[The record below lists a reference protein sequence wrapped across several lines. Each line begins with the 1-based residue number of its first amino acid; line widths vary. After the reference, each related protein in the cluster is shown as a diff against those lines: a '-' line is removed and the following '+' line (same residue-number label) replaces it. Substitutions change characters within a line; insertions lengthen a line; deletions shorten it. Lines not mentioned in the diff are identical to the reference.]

1 MAWAAHGDCDQADH
15 DTGSRG
21 LQTVH
26 GAPCEPNSNRH
37 IAVPWCRQH
46 TRPRHAH
53 PCPARARPRS
63 TRKPGPQRF
72 LEPTARSVRLFA
84 AYDSTSGS
92 ASYAGQLGRAHGLL
106 RDPSPLEAVP
116 RCKCVLSLFRF
127 YGCPC
132 VCTILSLSGIGDGGE
147 QAHCRT
153 LDFVFARER
162 RSARR
167 DLSNPRAVHRDSWMP
182 ARVQCME

>member
-1 MAWAAHGDCDQADH
+1 MITIPYLCLESTRSLPKADVDCMAWAAHGDCDQADH

-63 TRKPGPQRF
+63 TRKPGPQTL
-72 LEPTARSVRLFA
+72 LEPTVRSVRLLA

-92 ASYAGQLGRAHGLL
+92 ASYAGQLGRTHGLL
-106 RDPSPLEAVP
+106 RDPSPPEAVEP
-116 RCKCVLSLFRF
+116 VMVAGVGKCARPSTNALRC
-127 YGCPC
+127 G
-132 VCTILSLSGIGDGGE
+132 
-147 QAHCRT
+147 
-153 LDFVFARER
+153 
-162 RSARR
+162 
-167 DLSNPRAVHRDSWMP
+167 
-182 ARVQCME
+182 